1 MKKHYKTLSLEESA
15 TEEEIQI
22 AYDRLSKDLNPAAND
37 NQEFF
42 IEEYAKVQAAYTA
55 LTGKTAAD
63 KQEPKTSAES
73 DVVDLFKD
81 SDSIIS
87 VLKKYRSADDTNKLA
102 ILKSLEAFK
111 SNNETYQQALSML
124 YKKEDIKHLE
134 STAEKTKSPNLKVP
148 KESVSSQNTND
159 KTPKKKKD
167 SSKKSNKTLLL
178 ILAFGILFFGVPYI
192 YFLTKVHAVKN
203 ELPRVSKNSEFIQN
217 ESKTKWQSKFYEDHP
232 EIVANHLT
240 DNTNKGFYYKE
251 DDRSYTKDTLVSFF
265 LYKKAISVTL
275 YHSKFFQCVYQNSVN
290 SNSFWSHYTVGLSSE
305 KAEKKSKLPYFR
317 MRNKVRKKF
326 RVTDK
331 EFEDLIALVGGLKVF
346 QKKYRLFLDFD
357 CSKCIKNYTTKH
369 ITNDIAINEFYEFAL
384 QYLENK
390 RNANN
395 SNQNSLKKYNKDYRN
410 LTSGMSRSLKEKL
423 KKKIAEK
430 PLITSENKKFNYL
443 GSAGG
448 IGEITYIFKNSE
460 YDLKPR
466 VDFFGNPITPSLS
479 GYVNEIYAAYYSENS
494 LYTGATPYKY
504 CYGSNNNAYPSQ
516 VKIKSGASDVVVTIK
531 RKGKVYRHAYIKANS
546 NYTFKVADGSYNVYF
561 YYGKGWN
568 PKKFMKNTNCGRL
581 VGGFVSKVSVGKDM
595 FLQLSSQYM
604 TYTLTSVSNGNFSPQ
619 TSSIN
624 EAF

>member
-1 MKKHYKTLSLEESA
+1 MKKHYKTLGIEEGASPK
-15 TEEEIQI
+15 EIQI
-22 AYDRLSKDLNPAAND
+22 AYTKLSKDLNPAAND

-178 ILAFGILFFGVPYI
+178 ILAFGILFFGAPYI
-192 YFLTKVHAVKN
+192 YFLTKVSTFKN
-203 ELPRVSKNSEFIQN
+203 EIPRLVDQSEYNQNSSRKIWEA
-217 ESKTKWQSKFYEDHP
+217 KFLENHP
-232 EIVANHLT
+232 EIVAKHLIVGT
-240 DNTNKGFYYKE
+240 KDKGFNFKE
-251 DDRSYTKDTLVSFF
+251 SDRKYTKDSIINFF
-265 LYKKAISVTL
+265 IYSKTIPVVLYTPD
-275 YHSKFFQCVYQNSVN
+275 FFQCVYYNAVN
-290 SNSFWSHYTVGLSSE
+290 SDNFWNHYIVGLGKGKRNGKPLPPYLEMLKKTKE
-305 KAEKKSKLPYFR
+305 KH
-317 MRNKVRKKF
+317 
-326 RVTDK
+326 RVSDK
-331 EFEDLIALVGGLKVF
+331 EFEELIQMVGGLKAF
-346 QKKYRLFLDFD
+346 QQEKPSSIDDK
-357 CSKCIKNYTTKH
+357 CKKCIENYQTAFE
-369 ITNDIAINEFYEFAL
+369 TNTVAIVDFYDFVD
-384 QYLENK
+384 QYLGAKK
-390 RNANN
+390 RIR
-395 SNQNSLKKYNKDYRN
+395 KYNRGILNKYN
-410 LTSGMSRSLKEKL
+410 SKYKIQTAGMNSSMRSKL
-423 KKKIAEK
+423 KLKIKEK
-430 PLITSENKKFNYL
+430 PLLTSNEVTEVFSGFKEGL
-443 GSAGG
+443 GDISYSFEES
-448 IGEITYIFKNSE
+448 IE
-460 YDLKPR
+460 DL
-466 VDFFGNPITPSLS
+466 TPLK

-595 FLQLSSQYM
+595 FLQLNNQYM

-619 TSSIN
+619 TSSID

>member
-1 MKKHYKTLSLEESA
+1 MKKHYKTLGIEEGASPK
-15 TEEEIQI
+15 EIQI
-22 AYDRLSKDLNPAAND
+22 AYTKLSKDLNPAAND

-87 VLKKYRSADDTNKLA
+87 VLKKYRSADDKNKLA

-148 KESVSSQNTND
+148 KGSLSSQNTND
-159 KTPKKKKD
+159 TTPKKKKD

-178 ILAFGILFFGVPYI
+178 ILAFGILFFGAPYI
-192 YFLTKVHAVKN
+192 YFLTKVSTFKN
-203 ELPRVSKNSEFIQN
+203 EIPRLVDQSEYNQNSSRKIWEA
-217 ESKTKWQSKFYEDHP
+217 KFLENHP
-232 EIVANHLT
+232 EIVAKHLIVGT
-240 DNTNKGFYYKE
+240 KDKGFNFKE
-251 DDRSYTKDTLVSFF
+251 SDRKYTKDSIINFF
-265 LYKKAISVTL
+265 IYSKTIPVVLYTPD
-275 YHSKFFQCVYQNSVN
+275 FFQCVYYNAVN
-290 SNSFWSHYTVGLSSE
+290 SDNFWNHYIVGLGKGKRNGKPLPPYLEMLKKTKE
-305 KAEKKSKLPYFR
+305 KH
-317 MRNKVRKKF
+317 
-326 RVTDK
+326 RVSDK
-331 EFEDLIALVGGLKVF
+331 EFEELIQMVGGLKAF
-346 QKKYRLFLDFD
+346 QQEKPSSIDDK
-357 CSKCIKNYTTKH
+357 CKKCIENYQTAFE
-369 ITNDIAINEFYEFAL
+369 TNTVAIVDFYDFVD
-384 QYLENK
+384 QYLGAKK
-390 RNANN
+390 RIR
-395 SNQNSLKKYNKDYRN
+395 KYNRGILNKYN
-410 LTSGMSRSLKEKL
+410 SKYKIQTAGMNSSMRSKL
-423 KKKIAEK
+423 KLKIKEK
-430 PLITSENKKFNYL
+430 PLLTSNEVTEVFSGFKEGL
-443 GSAGG
+443 GDISYSFEES
-448 IGEITYIFKNSE
+448 IE
-460 YDLKPR
+460 DL
-466 VDFFGNPITPSLS
+466 TPLK